1 MSESVASDL
10 EDRETILVL
19 NGPNLNL
26 LGMREPGHY
35 GSTTLPEI
43 VDGLRD
49 LAATLAPG
57 LHVEHLQSNHEGALV
72 DAIQQVGPSAIGI
85 VINPGALTHTS
96 IALRDAFSA
105 VRTPTVEVHISNIHA
120 REEFRHHSY
129 IAPVVIGQI
138 AGLGPEGYRLAL
150 RFLIERHL
158 ANKHTR
164 KETR

>member
-1 MSESVASDL
+1 MVAALGEDNR
-10 EDRETILVL
+10 DRETILVL

-35 GSTTLPEI
+35 GSTTLPDI
-43 VDGLRD
+43 IGGLRD
-49 LAATLAPG
+49 LAESLSPG

-72 DAIQQVGPSAIGI
+72 DAIQQWGPTVIGI

-105 VRTPTVEVHISNIHA
+105 VKTPTVEVHISNIHA

-150 RFLIERHL
+150 RFLVERHL
-158 ANKHTR
+158 AQEH
-164 KETR
+164 KEQR

>member
-1 MSESVASDL
+1 MMADTAAPDTG
-10 EDRETILVL
+10 DRGTILVL

-35 GSTTLPEI
+35 GSTTLPDI
-43 VDGLRD
+43 INGLRD
-49 LAATLAPG
+49 LAESLSPG
-57 LHVEHLQSNHEGALV
+57 LHLEHLQSNYEGALV
-72 DAIQQVGPSAIGI
+72 DAIQQMGPSAIGI

-105 VRTPTVEVHISNIHA
+105 VGTPTVEVHISNIHA
-120 REEFRHHSY
+120 REAFRHHSY

-138 AGLGPEGYRLAL
+138 AGLGPDGYRLAL

-158 ANKHTR
+158 AKKVQR
-164 KETR
+164 

>member
-1 MSESVASDL
+1 MTDTVASGTG
-10 EDRETILVL
+10 ERETILVL

-35 GSTTLPEI
+35 GSTTLPDI
-43 VDGLRD
+43 INGLRN
-49 LAATLAPG
+49 LANTLLPG
-57 LHVEHLQSNHEGALV
+57 LQVEHLQSNYEGALV
-72 DAIQQVGPSAIGI
+72 DAIQQWGPTAIGI

-105 VRTPTVEVHISNIHA
+105 VKTPTVEVHISNIHA
-120 REEFRHHSY
+120 REAFRHHSY

-158 ANKHTR
+158 AQEH
-164 KETR
+164 KEQR

>member
-1 MSESVASDL
+1 MMVEVV
-10 EDRETILVL
+10 EGGTRDRTTILVL

-43 VDGLRD
+43 VNGLRD
-49 LAATLAPG
+49 LADSLSPG
-57 LHVEHLQSNHEGALV
+57 LHLEHLQSNHEGVLV
-72 DAIQQVGPSAIGI
+72 DAVQQIGPTAIGI

-105 VRTPTVEVHISNIHA
+105 VGTPTVEVHISNIHA
-120 REEFRHHSY
+120 RESFRHHSY

-158 ANKHTR
+158 AK
-164 KETR
+164 KEQR